1 MEAIKQTFA
10 RCKAQNRVSCPSI
23 DSIRGV
29 AMGRRKM
36 GISLTTAKNYSRR
49 WLHM

>member
-23 DSIRGV
+23 DDIRGV
-29 AMGRRKM
+29 AIGRLKM
-36 GISLTTAKNYSRR
+36 DMLLTAAKT
-49 WLHM
+49 L